1 MSKITLDTV
10 FELFDEDESESI
22 FFKKEISDG
31 LFEFYT
37 ITTNNLTDSEKR
49 EFIRETI
56 NKWNYEGEEIK

>member
-10 FELFDEDESESI
+10 FELFDEDESENI